1 MQTRDLSSTFN
12 SVKVCTYGTMSIR
25 DRDIDEWFRR
35 WRWSPWWGGA
45 GRRTGGENLFQDF
58 EEMRQDMERMFE
70 EAVRDIGKV
79 PKELIREYDTP
90 TGGRVREVGP
100 LVYGYSMTI
109 GPDGKPKVK
118 EFGNIRS
125 LGRGGGGMTAPPA
138 LTAEREPLSDVT
150 TTEKEVKVTVEMP
163 GVSKQ
168 DIKINTYDNSV
179 EVSTIETAAKKYR
192 RLIELPPEADIETA
206 KSTYTNGILEITF
219 RKKGKPKGKE
229 IKID

>member
-1 MQTRDLSSTFN
+1 M
-12 SVKVCTYGTMSIR
+12 VMSIR

-35 WRWSPWWGGA
+35 WSPWGA
-45 GRRTGGENLFQDF
+45 GRRGTGENIFREF
-58 EEMRQDMERMFE
+58 EEMRRGMERMFE
-70 EAVRDIGKV
+70 ETLRDIDKV

-118 EFGNIRS
+118 QFGNIRT
-125 LGRGGGGMTAPPA
+125 LGGMTPPA
-138 LTAEREPLSDVT
+138 LTAEREALSDIT
-150 TTEKEVKVTVEMP
+150 TTDKDIKVTVEMP
-163 GVSKQ
+163 GISKQ
-168 DIKINTYDNSV
+168 DIKISAYDDSV
-179 EVSTIETAAKKYR
+179 EVSTIESAFKKYR
-192 RLIELPPEADIETA
+192 RLIELPPDADVESA

-219 RKKGKPKGKE
+219 KKKGKPKGKE

>member
-12 SVKVCTYGTMSIR
+12 SVKVCTYGIMSIR
-25 DRDIDEWFRR
+25 DRDIEEWFRR
-35 WRWSPWWGGA
+35 WSSPWWGA
-45 GRRTGGENLFQDF
+45 GSSRGTRGENVFQEF

-70 EAVRDIGKV
+70 QAVRDIGKV

-118 EFGNIRS
+118 EFGNIRT
-125 LGRGGGGMTAPPA
+125 LGGGGMTPPA

-150 TTEKEVKVTVEMP
+150 TTEKDVIVTVEMP

-168 DIKINTYDNSV
+168 DIKINAYDSSV
-179 EVSTIETAAKKYR
+179 EVSTIESAAKKYR
-192 RLIELPPEADIETA
+192 RLIELPPDADVETA

-219 RKKGKPKGKE
+219 KKKGKPKGKE